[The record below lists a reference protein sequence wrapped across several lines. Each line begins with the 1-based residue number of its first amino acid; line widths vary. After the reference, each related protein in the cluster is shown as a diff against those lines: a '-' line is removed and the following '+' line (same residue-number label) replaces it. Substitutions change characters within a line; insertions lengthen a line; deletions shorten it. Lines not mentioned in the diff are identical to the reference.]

1 MINTTMHPLP
11 QPRRALLADD
21 NHSVRM
27 TLGRVISSFDFDVT
41 YAENGKRALELF
53 DHAYGGFDLLITDI
67 CMPEM
72 NGNDLVHEIRRRDQE
87 LPIITITGFAEPKL
101 ISEIES
107 CNVRLFEKPIN
118 FEALR
123 SYIGSLQYK

>member
-1 MINTTMHPLP
+1 MTDTTTHPP
-11 QPRRALLADD
+11 QPRRVLLADD

-27 TLGRVISSFDFDVT
+27 VLGGVISSLGFDVT

-53 DHAYGGFDLLITDI
+53 DHAHGGFDLLITDI

-72 NGNDLVHEIRRRDQE
+72 NGNDLIHEIRRRDQE
-87 LPIITITGFAEPKL
+87 LPIIAITGFAEPEL
-101 ISEIES
+101 IDEIES

-118 FEALR
+118 FEALC
-123 SYIGSLQYK
+123 SYIRSLHG